1 VHQVGKQDYIV
12 LRCTVNNT
20 LKFAFMKKLT
30 GLSRVF
36 AYRAVQNLVVQFAIQ
51 KYKD

>member
-20 LKFAFMKKLT
+20 
-30 GLSRVF
+30 
-36 AYRAVQNLVVQFAIQ
+36 
-51 KYKD
+51 